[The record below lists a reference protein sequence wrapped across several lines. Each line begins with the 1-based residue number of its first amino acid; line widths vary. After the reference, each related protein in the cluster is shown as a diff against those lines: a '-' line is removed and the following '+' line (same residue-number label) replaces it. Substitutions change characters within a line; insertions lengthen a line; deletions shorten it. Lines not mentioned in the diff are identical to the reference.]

1 MIVCICI
8 CICVMYISNE
18 KYIPCCCID
27 TGELVVDLSFCMYV
41 LYLMILLVL
50 NDEIAI
56 TSNKNNSTYIDIIV

>member
-1 MIVCICI
+1 MIVCI

-18 KYIPCCCID
+18 KYIPCCFID

-56 TSNKNNSTYIDIIV
+56 TSNKNNSTYIT

>member
-1 MIVCICI
+1 MR
-8 CICVMYISNE
+8 S
-18 KYIPCCCID
+18 IPCCCID